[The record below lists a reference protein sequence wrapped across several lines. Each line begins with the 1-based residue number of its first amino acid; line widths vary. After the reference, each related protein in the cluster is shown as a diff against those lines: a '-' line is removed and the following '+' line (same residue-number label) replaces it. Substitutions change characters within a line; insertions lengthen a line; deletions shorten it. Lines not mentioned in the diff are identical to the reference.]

1 MVTHPIANH
10 DLSCL
15 TAGILRELVF
25 PSWYCRSYNLH
36 TVQKSGQRKKGKR
49 PCPIKNHNIKN
60 THLFNILSSGLLFKD
75 QRGEEIKIPNQ
86 KIVSL
91 FAICIQ
97 IQIQSNKFIKP
108 HCLQQCIKKY
118 FKINPQ

>member
-1 MVTHPIANH
+1 MHKRWVSKCALKFMYI
-10 DLSCL
+10 C
-15 TAGILRELVF
+15 
-25 PSWYCRSYNLH
+25 
-36 TVQKSGQRKKGKR
+36 TVPKSGRRKKGKR

-60 THLFNILSSGLLFKD
+60 THLFNILSSGLFFKD

-97 IQIQSNKFIKP
+97 IQIQSNKFIKA
-108 HCLQQCIKKY
+108 HCLQQRIQK
-118 FKINPQ
+118 FFTVNPQYKEYSALYTVCVLFMTK